1 MEYKKASLFRNK
13 MNLEKTVTD
22 QVHMVHCVQ
31 TGVSPLL
38 YKIPET
44 NEELSD
50 FRQYY
55 LLLRWELE
63 KMEEILREKRMELE
77 SKCDHN
83 WVRDWDNRDE
93 RSRWKCTKCTK
104 FR

>member
-1 MEYKKASLFRNK
+1 

-31 TGVSPLL
+31 TGVSPLR

-63 KMEEILREKRMELE
+63 KMEEILREKRMEFE
-77 SKCDHN
+77 NKCTHN
-83 WVRDWDNRDE
+83 WVKDWDNRDE